1 VIDLVS
7 RGRGF
12 YAVDFSVDDGDEL
25 QRTLND
31 LYRYRDDVATKVLH
45 RNRLNLFYTLLGD
58 LIDRGVVKQFGNAV
72 DVGCNAGAYCQ
83 MLSDFGF
90 KSVSG
95 FDIEPEYVERARV
108 AFADAG
114 IDFSVG
120 RAEQLHGS
128 YDFILCTEVIE
139 HTDEPLQVV
148 ASIKRALNPGGV
160 AVLSVPNRISLPY
173 LGKWAVYR
181 LRRWQVSEDM
191 AAHLSFPFYRTIRL
205 FNRDGVRVIATD
217 GANLMFNKPLLK
229 LLYPTP
235 LFRPLN
241 RLNFRLARRW
251 PLKYFSQFFYV
262 VLERS

>member
-12 YAVDFSVDDGDEL
+12 YSVDFSVDDSGEV
-25 QRTLND
+25 QRKLND

-45 RNRLNLFYTLLGD
+45 RTRLNLFYTLVGD
-58 LIDRGVVKQFGNAV
+58 LIDRGVVNRFETAV
-72 DVGCNAGAYCQ
+72 DVGCNAGAYCR
-83 MLSDFGF
+83 MLGDFGF
-90 KSVSG
+90 RSVSG
-95 FDIEPEYVERARV
+95 FDIESEYVERART
-108 AFADAG
+108 AFAGPG

-120 RAEQLHGS
+120 RAEELGGA

-173 LGKWAVYR
+173 LGKWAVYK

-191 AAHLSFPFYRTIRL
+191 AAHLSFPFYRTLRL
-205 FNRDGVRVIATD
+205 FNDDGVRVIATD
-217 GANLMFNKPLLK
+217 GANLIFNNPVLK

-235 LFRPLN
+235 LFGPLN

-262 VLERS
+262 VLQRT